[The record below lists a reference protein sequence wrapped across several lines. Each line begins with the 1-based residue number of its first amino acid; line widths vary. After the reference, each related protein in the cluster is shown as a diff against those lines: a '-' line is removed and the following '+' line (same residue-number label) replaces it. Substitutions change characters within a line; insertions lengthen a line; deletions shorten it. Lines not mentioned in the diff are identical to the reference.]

1 MRTVKIDV
9 CKNEKLAKP
18 CPKFVY
24 NSLKKIAVSHENIST
39 KAKKI
44 PINRKNPYKN
54 IHMNNNFS
62 IFYLAIFFY
71 IYTHIRKKENSQ

>member
-39 KAKKI
+39 KAKK
-44 PINRKNPYKN
+44 Y
-54 IHMNNNFS
+54 
-62 IFYLAIFFY
+62 
-71 IYTHIRKKENSQ
+71 Q